1 MVLKVSISNA
11 LKVYW
16 CLSYLFN
23 WIFMR
28 RGIVTKSFISVS
40 CCYLFACLLTFVLL
54 VCCYFFFD
62 LFLFCR
68 PANYVQVFPQE
79 NITLKDKNS
88 WRLTSSNFNLLVI
101 NLLLLIYIVISSF
114 PYKIVS
120 WDLSNFPVILLKVEM
135 YYGLKN

>member
-68 PANYVQVFPQE
+68 FFHKKTY
-79 NITLKDKNS
+79 TLKDKNS

-101 NLLLLIYIVISSF
+101 NLLLLIYIVISLF